1 MWTTENR
8 GRYDRGKLDGS
19 INVCFALSEGDG
31 RGRGGSRRA
40 LASISDGPVRPR
52 GRFWRPSAPQAA
64 VRRSRKT
71 SLFML

>member
-52 GRFWRPSAPQAA
+52 GRVLRSSAPHAA
-64 VRRSRKT
+64 ARRSRKT